1 MRKLL
6 GIGVGEG
13 MVERLIDF
21 IISSAM
27 LEATRE
33 GQRKEKTMIDLEATF
48 DKYDNEY
55 LKFERVENKLHSR
68 PDLCAFLL
76 LDKLMP
82 SDGRDII
89 CAAEHDEIF
98 LDADCEKLAE
108 VATEDDILTLTR
120 CGVRYAGEVDS
131 LAMFA

>member
-1 MRKLL
+1 
-6 GIGVGEG
+6 
-13 MVERLIDF
+13 
-21 IISSAM
+21 
-27 LEATRE
+27 
-33 GQRKEKTMIDLEATF
+33 MIDLDATF
-48 DKYDNEY
+48 EKHNDDY

-76 LDKLMP
+76 LDKLLP
-82 SDGRDII
+82 NDGRDMV

-108 VATEDDILTLTR
+108 VATEEDILTLTR
-120 CGVRYAGEVDS
+120 CGVHYDSYTDS